1 MEFLDCY
8 NSNSVYMGI
17 MQEKKL
23 GKLVSGYLF
32 YGNDSE
38 SNWQFI
44 HNVARFIM
52 CNDNGCKVC
61 PDCIKAKE
69 GTHPDIVEF
78 PKGKSLSVEDSKQIT
93 LEAIKKPMIANKKI
107 LIINDINNS
116 SEEAQNKLLKTL
128 EEPPQNVIFLV
139 STTNLNKVLPTVIS
153 RLVKKQVEPLKKE
166 EIEKL
171 FEKNRLNDH
180 FTLAMELGGGYIGKT
195 RNILQNDN
203 FLKTYSLCQNI
214 VCSLK
219 NTANMIDYIPQKLDK
234 DTFNIILEN
243 LSNMYRDVLMLKL
256 GQRELVLNTNLISK
270 FEQVKDEYSILSLQ
284 NIIYNIDD
292 ANKRQFSNVAISLI
306 LQTLLIKDLEVKFL
320 CK

>member
-1 MEFLDCY
+1 
-8 NSNSVYMGI
+8 

-23 GKLVSGYLF
+23 GRLVSGYLF

-44 HNVARFIM
+44 HNVARFVM
-52 CNDNGCKVC
+52 CDKNGCKTC
-61 PDCIKAKE
+61 PDCIKVVE

-107 LIINDINNS
+107 IVINDIDNS

-203 FLKTYSLCQNI
+203 FLKIYTLCQNI

-219 NTANMIDYIPQKLDK
+219 STAGIIDYLPQKMDK

-256 GQRELVLNTNLISK
+256 GRRELVLNTNLVAK
-270 FEQVKDEYSILSLQ
+270 FEQVKDEYSILALQ

-292 ANKRQFSNVAISLI
+292 ANKRQFSNVAMGLV
-306 LQTLLIKDLEVKFL
+306 LQTLLIKNLEVKYL